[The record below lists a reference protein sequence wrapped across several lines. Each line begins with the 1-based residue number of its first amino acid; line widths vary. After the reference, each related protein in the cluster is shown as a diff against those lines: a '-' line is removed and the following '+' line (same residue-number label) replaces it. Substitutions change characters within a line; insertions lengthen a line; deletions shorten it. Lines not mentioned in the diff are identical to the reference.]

1 MLSQFIIFVIFIIC
15 SSMIICF
22 YIKENN
28 KNKENFYNY
37 FLDTSGNKYPESITK
52 PSSLLV
58 ENQYPFI
65 NRKKFSSKNKYSEYW
80 WKFQNTKNTSYEQVT
95 NNFKHLKNTDIS
107 NAIPQEFSG
116 IFYHNTKNKKSNI
129 IYPNPPVPNIEGTVR
144 IGYFNSFV

>member
-1 MLSQFIIFVIFIIC
+1 MLSHFIIFIIFIIS
-15 SSMIICF
+15 SSMIIYF
-22 YIKENN
+22 YIKKNN
-28 KNKENFYNY
+28 KNQEGYYNY
-37 FLDTSGNKYPESITK
+37 FLDNSGNKYPESITK

-65 NRKKFSSKNKYSEYW
+65 NRKKLSSKNKYNEYW

-95 NNFKHLKNTDIS
+95 NNFKHLKNPDIS

-116 IFYHNTKNKKSNI
+116 VFYHNTKNKKSNI
-129 IYPNPPVPNIEGTVR
+129 ICPNPPVPDIEGSVR